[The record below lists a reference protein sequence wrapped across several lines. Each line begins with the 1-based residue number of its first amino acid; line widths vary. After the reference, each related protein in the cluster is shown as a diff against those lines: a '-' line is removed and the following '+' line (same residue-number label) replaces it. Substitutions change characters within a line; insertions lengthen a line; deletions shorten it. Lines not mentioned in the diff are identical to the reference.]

1 MRLLF
6 SVFYSLSWYLC
17 FSLGFHI
24 SLKSPPV
31 LDSFCTQHLPLASL
45 DGLQRIKAEGE
56 GSSYHVPQ
64 TPLRD
69 RQKGLRVVLGRPW
82 GMPGSQSNQWHQASS
97 SHWSFHM
104 LTFSS
109 RSLCFSTASSSVRPT
124 HSASASG
131 MTNAWA
137 GRDRLSV
144 RFRQPAG
151 GPTRSSK

>member
-1 MRLLF
+1 MRGLGLAAG
-6 SVFYSLSWYLC
+6 STRPSHHTLAPNPEDSALS
-17 FSLGFHI
+17 GGEGHRI
-24 SLKSPPV
+24 R
-31 LDSFCTQHLPLASL
+31 HLPLASL
-45 DGLQRIKAEGE
+45 AGLQRIKAEGE